1 MPIRVDSRAKIEF
14 MFLAETGTNE
24 PGLSIESIEIIL
36 LIGAVVA
43 IIARRFKVP
52 YTVGL
57 VVAGIILAFL
67 PLGFEITFSKELLFK
82 VLLPPLIFEAALY
95 IHWKELKR
103 DLIPVVTFAS
113 VGVLLSAGI
122 TAAFMHFLVGWDWT
136 MAALFGVLIAATDPV
151 SVIATFKEAKVE
163 GRLRLLVEAE
173 SLFNDTTAAVAFA
186 IALTFAMG
194 QSMTVG
200 TAATAFAISIAGGI
214 ASGLIVGA
222 ICLWI
227 AGRTTD
233 HLVEIALT
241 TVAAFGS
248 FWLAENFG
256 YAGVHLS
263 GVLAA
268 MTAGILVG
276 NTNELGFITE
286 KGDEVIED
294 FWEFAAFVVNSI
306 VFIVLGISEAAQD
319 FGKSALAIGVAIIAV
334 IIARAVAIYPISAL
348 YSKSRWKI
356 DSEHQHIMF
365 WGGLRGALALALA
378 LGIPESVPYRS
389 EILTVTFGVVAFSV
403 FAQGLTMTPLL
414 RRLGQLPDSKVEEGT
429 KTKSES

>member
-1 MPIRVDSRAKIEF
+1 M
-14 MFLAETGTNE
+14 LAETTGIE
-24 PGLSIESIEIIL
+24 PGLNIETIEIIL

-43 IIARRFKVP
+43 IIARRFKIP

-57 VVAGIILAFL
+57 VVAGIILAFI
-67 PLGFEITFSKELLFK
+67 PLGFQITFDKELLFK

-103 DLIPVVTFAS
+103 DMLPVVTFAT

-122 TAAFMHFLVGWDWT
+122 TAAFMHFVVGWEWT
-136 MAALFGVLIAATDPV
+136 MAGLFGVLIAATDPV

-173 SLFNDTTAAVAFA
+173 SLFNDSTAAVAFA
-186 IALTFAMG
+186 IVLAIAMG
-194 QSMTVG
+194 QSLAVE
-200 TAATAFAISIAGGI
+200 TAALAMILSVVGGI
-214 ASGLIVGA
+214 ASGLLVGGG
-222 ICLWI
+222 CLLI
-227 AGRTTD
+227 AGRTRD
-233 HLVEIALT
+233 HLVELALT
-241 TVAAFGS
+241 TIAAFGS
-248 FWLAENFG
+248 FWVAEQFT
-256 YAGVHLS
+256 YSGVHFS
-263 GVLAA
+263 GVLAS
-268 MTAGILVG
+268 MTAGLLVG
-276 NTNELGFITE
+276 NTSQLGFISD
-286 KGDEVIED
+286 KGEESIES

-306 VFIVLGISEAAQD
+306 VFILLGINEAYQD
-319 FGKSALAIGVAIIAV
+319 FGKSAFAIGVAIIAV

-348 YSKSRWKI
+348 YSRSRWKI

-414 RRLGQLPDSKVEEGT
+414 RRMKQLPDMEVEVEKV
-429 KTKSES
+429 KKK

>member
-1 MPIRVDSRAKIEF
+1 M
-14 MFLAETGTNE
+14 LAETGAE
-24 PGLSIESIEIIL
+24 QPGLSLETIEIIL

-43 IIARRFKVP
+43 IIARRLKVP

-57 VVAGIILAFL
+57 VVAGIVIAFL
-67 PLGFEITFSKELLFK
+67 PLGFEIEFSKDLLFK
-82 VLLPPLIFEAALY
+82 ILLPPLIFEAALY

-103 DLIPVVTFAS
+103 DLLPVVTFAS
-113 VGVLLSAGI
+113 IGVLLSAAI
-122 TAAFMHFLVGWDWT
+122 TAAVMHYVVGWEWP

-173 SLFNDTTAAVAFA
+173 SLFNDSTAAVAFA

-194 QSMTVG
+194 QSMTLE
-200 TAATAFAISIAGGI
+200 TAASAFGLSVVGGI
-214 ASGLIVGA
+214 ASGLLVGWG
-222 ICLWI
+222 CLFI

-241 TVAAFGS
+241 TIAAFGS
-248 FWLAENFG
+248 FWLAELFT
-256 YAGVHLS
+256 YEGVHLS

-268 MTAGILVG
+268 MTAGLLVG
-276 NTNELGFITE
+276 NTNQLGFITE
-286 KGDEVIED
+286 KGEESIED

-306 VFIVLGISEAAQD
+306 VFIILGISEAGQNFIA
-319 FGKSALAIGVAIIAV
+319 SAGAIGVAILAV
-334 IIARAVAIYPISAL
+334 IVARAAAIYPISAA
-348 YSKSRWKI
+348 YSFTKWKI
-356 DSEHQHIMF
+356 AREHQHILF

-414 RRLGQLPDSKVEEGT
+414 GRLGQLPPGNGEEEKG
-429 KTKSES
+429 